1 MTSTQQPEFANSFG
15 TGVAADGSEMTR
27 QRTSSRDYSNT
38 AEWGEWLPILAVP
51 YALPASFLPGL
62 LRILSLSCTN
72 QHISSLSG
80 KYGNHNLADH
90 NTRITDASK
99 TPPSRFQKRKGSIY
113 ATPSSRDGHV
123 ERNRDAVEEFHRAHS
138 KRWSISSASSAGDK
152 PAAYGG
158 GDHTAQQQQ
167 QQGRKSSVSGG
178 Q

>member
-38 AEWGEWLPILAVP
+38 AEW
-51 YALPASFLPGL
+51 
-62 LRILSLSCTN
+62 
-72 QHISSLSG
+72 
-80 KYGNHNLADH
+80 
-90 NTRITDASK
+90 DASK